1 MMRNSKDV
9 ASTPEGVILIQQKF
23 IFLKSVPLTPEI
35 RSNNVMT
42 KGIFNGLDYYW
53 KRPRLSVHDNVKTF
67 WYIFSFAY
75 NYNGILKRGR
85 NHNEIKKDNHQW
97 LQTQFNSIYPI
108 ELSSEFKKWTSRK
121 ALQKFEKEKKK
132 KMYSHLRLS
141 DGFI

>member
-1 MMRNSKDV
+1 MSW
-9 ASTPEGVILIQQKF
+9 Q
-23 IFLKSVPLTPEI
+23 
-35 RSNNVMT
+35 

-53 KRPRLSVHDNVKTF
+53 LSVHDNVKTF

-85 NHNEIKKDNHQW
+85 NHNEMKKDNHQW

-108 ELSSEFKKWTSRK
+108 ELSSEFKKVNIKKSSPKIW
-121 ALQKFEKEKKK
+121 EGKKK

-141 DGFI
+141 DGFIQQSTLNIVCLRGRKTLWSHALFQAPFYYYYTKREHRGR